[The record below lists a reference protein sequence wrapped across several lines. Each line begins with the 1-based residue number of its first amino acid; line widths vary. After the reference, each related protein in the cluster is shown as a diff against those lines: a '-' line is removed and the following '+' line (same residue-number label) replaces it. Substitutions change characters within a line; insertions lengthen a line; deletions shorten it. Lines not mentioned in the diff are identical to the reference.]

1 MQYCPIDFLSTEKKV
16 IIENFDSGS
25 DNCMAS
31 LVPLDNQDSNDSNNY
46 LGKRNSNIKTLEN
59 QYNNELSKY
68 LNAYNTYLLNRSMLK
83 NSPPGSATQSQL
95 ATATDKAKKEVLD
108 SRRVLK
114 QMQKDLEINNKKTN
128 DVISF
133 QSKNI
138 SEKANKIK
146 EKDQH
151 ILEQSR
157 IIDEKTKLLNSR
169 TRQIE
174 LGITKNKYK
183 RNVMWML
190 VATNIIFIIAISS
203 FFIFTNKN

>member
-1 MQYCPIDFLSTEKKV
+1 MI
-16 IIENFDSGS
+16 
-25 DNCMAS
+25 S
-31 LVPLDNQDSNDSNNY
+31 LVPIDTQDSKDPNNY
-46 LGKRNSNIKTLEN
+46 MGKRNSNIKTLEN
-59 QYNNELSKY
+59 KYNNELSKY

-95 ATATDKAKKEVLD
+95 ATATDKAKKEFLD
-108 SRRVLK
+108 SRIVLK
-114 QMQKDLEINNKKTN
+114 QMQDDLESNNKKTN

-138 SEKANKIK
+138 NEKSSKIK

-151 ILEQSR
+151 ILEQSK
-157 IIDEKTKLLNSR
+157 IIDEKNKLLNSR

-190 VATNIIFIIAISS
+190 VIVNIIFIIAISS
-203 FFIFTNKN
+203 FFIFNNKN